1 MFDFIILKTFKFQSS
16 FFNKSKK
23 LSFFQVYTY
32 RKYFWH
38 FWILDR
44 DLGGHPILRIQIHI
58 TWMKFYYC
66 TLLNENLLLSSL
78 FFFRKG
84 NLKTVDLQ
92 QFYQNIF
99 ENLFFKFLKTKFFF
113 KFTELFDDNSFEA
126 QKRHKGRNQFLSDLE
141 QDSQPLII
149 FN

>member
-1 MFDFIILKTFKFQSS
+1 MSNYNRF

-78 FFFRKG
+78 LFFRKG

-99 ENLFFKFLKTKFFF
+99 ENLFFKFLKTKIFFYSQNF
-113 KFTELFDDNSFEA
+113 SMTILLKLKKDTKVGTNFYRIWS
-126 QKRHKGRNQFLSDLE
+126 RIRN
-141 QDSQPLII
+141 P
-149 FN
+149 

>member
-23 LSFFQVYTY
+23 LSFFQVY

-84 NLKTVDLQ
+84 NLK
-92 QFYQNIF
+92 NCGPPAI
-99 ENLFFKFLKTKFFF
+99 
-113 KFTELFDDNSFEA
+113 
-126 QKRHKGRNQFLSDLE
+126 LSKY
-141 QDSQPLII
+141 
-149 FN
+149 F

>member
-23 LSFFQVYTY
+23 FSFFQVY

-126 QKRHKGRNQFLSDLE
+126 QKRHKSLNQFLSDLE